1 MSKILINHVKRA
13 TCAVYGITVED
24 LDRQDRRRRFAA
36 ARQMAMAC
44 ARTLTG
50 QSLILIGRAFG
61 GRDESTA
68 RHAVE
73 AVAALVA
80 RHPWEAETAAEI
92 ARLAEWYSAGNYA
105 EPARISRSADLGIVP
120 DWEIRE
126 FRDLPA
132 MIIAQRVGVPVS
144 EVSRVLTNGGVA

>member
-36 ARQMAMAC
+36 ARQMAIAC

-50 QSLILIGRAFG
+50 QSLPLIGRAF

-68 RHAVE
+68 RHAVQS
-73 AVAALVA
+73 VAALVA
-80 RHPWEAETAAEI
+80 RFAREAETATEI

-105 EPARISRSADLGIVP
+105 EPPRISRSVALGVVP
-120 DWEIRE
+120 DGEIRAM
-126 FRDLPA
+126 RDLPA
-132 MIIAQRVGVPVS
+132 AVIAQRVGVPVTD
-144 EVSRVLTNGGVA
+144 VSRVLANSGVV